1 MPVNA
6 GIPQCS
12 VLSPTLSL
20 LHINDMLENSSIH
33 CYADDSTVDAVYS
46 SRASLSRENAEQCRN
61 KLMSSIEASPD
72 NVSSWSEKNFV
83 QFYPLKT
90 HICLL
95 TTKKI
100 PFIVSPVFQNTS
112 LTAAPSINILGLNV
126 SSDCQ
131 YRDWPRRN
139 WGLLTERDGTSR
151 QNTVWPYIELRF
163 GLICSTI

>member
-6 GIPQCS
+6 GIPQGC
-12 VLSPTLSL
+12 VVSPVL

-61 KLMSSIEASPD
+61 KLMSSIEASLD
-72 NVSSWSEKNFV
+72 NVSSRGERNFV

-90 HICLL
+90 QICLL